1 MAGGVIIATPPAG
14 RRGSTV
20 GVPVGVSVELLL
32 DAGWS
37 CPVGAALLVLS
48 DRPGGDAEPVAERV
62 PLEIMLP
69 VPDRESVAVTVG
81 LDESAVGGTDVLA
94 TTEPETPVSTM
105 YA

>member
-48 DRPGGDAEPVAERV
+48 DGPEGDEELDAERV
-62 PLEIMLP
+62 ALEVMLP
-69 VPDRESVAVTVG
+69 LPDLESVAVTVG
-81 LDESAVGGTDVLA
+81 FEEAAVVEIDVLA
-94 TTEPETPVSTM
+94 DTEP
-105 YA
+105 